1 MNNIDYDSDND
12 DDSDD
17 EVIKQMKQSVSWQL
31 VIVATS
37 AVVWLVI
44 KCLD

>member
-1 MNNIDYDSDND
+1 MNDNEYDSDD
-12 DDSDD
+12 DD
-17 EVIKQMKQSVSWQL
+17 EVVKQMKQSVSWQL

-37 AVVWLVI
+37 AVVWLVL

>member
-1 MNNIDYDSDND
+1 MNNIEYDSDD
-12 DDSDD
+12 DD
-17 EVIKQMKQSVSWQL
+17 EVLKQMKQSVSWQL
-31 VIVATS
+31 VVVATS

>member
-1 MNNIDYDSDND
+1 MNDNEYDSDD
-12 DDSDD
+12 DD
-17 EVIKQMKQSVSWQL
+17 EVLKQMKQSVSWQL

-37 AVVWLVI
+37 AVVWLVL

>member
-1 MNNIDYDSDND
+1 MNDIEYDSDD
-12 DDSDD
+12 DD
-17 EVIKQMKQSVSWQL
+17 EVLKQMKQSVSWQL
-31 VIVATS
+31 VVVATS

>member
-1 MNNIDYDSDND
+1 MNNIEYDSDD
-12 DDSDD
+12 DD
-17 EVIKQMKQSVSWQL
+17 EVLKQMKQSVSWQL

-37 AVVWLVI
+37 AVVWLVL

>member
-1 MNNIDYDSDND
+1 MNDNEYDSDD
-12 DDSDD
+12 DD

-37 AVVWLVI
+37 AVVWLVL